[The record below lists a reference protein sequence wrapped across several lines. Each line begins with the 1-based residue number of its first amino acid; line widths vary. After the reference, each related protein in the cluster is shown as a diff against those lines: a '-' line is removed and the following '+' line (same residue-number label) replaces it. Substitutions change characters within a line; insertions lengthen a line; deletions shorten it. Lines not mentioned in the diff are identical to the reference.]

1 MKRRWSALCRL
12 FLCFFL
18 LSAPGIVCAASG
30 NERAEIL
37 PREWDSFFWHQNA
50 MNFGD
55 CFSFHV
61 YPSYEEASQ
70 MLFSCEYVS
79 RREEARVQAEA
90 KPVSETELA
99 PLNGF
104 VRSLSLSPK
113 QETKPDPDEIILDAT
128 EERLEVST
136 GSFLNHTE
144 KVFTTSLTRAQKEE
158 LWDILENLYT
168 LAKDRESVDW

>member
-1 MKRRWSALCRL
+1 
-12 FLCFFL
+12 
-18 LSAPGIVCAASG
+18 
-30 NERAEIL
+30 
-37 PREWDSFFWHQNA
+37 
-50 MNFGD
+50 
-55 CFSFHV
+55 
-61 YPSYEEASQ
+61 

-168 LAKDRESVDW
+168 LAKDRESVDG